1 MLLALRKRGFR
12 GFSGAS
18 ATILEEVTE
27 QSGGS
32 LFEKAAFDAEGMI
45 EAGVGGGVVESAGV
59 SGFGIG
65 GRVDQ
70 AGETAC
76 VGGAGAHR
84 AWFQG
89 GVEGA
94 ACKSPA
100 SDGGG
105 CPADG
110 EELGV
115 RGGISCCFALVGG
128 DGQYL
133 PSPGDDGPDRNFTL
147 VRGILGGEQGA
158 AHHGDVSL
166 RGILCQWRR
175 HDADDSSL

>member
-45 EAGVGGGVVESAGV
+45 EGGG
-59 SGFGIG
+59 
-65 GRVDQ
+65 
-70 AGETAC
+70 
-76 VGGAGAHR
+76 
-84 AWFQG
+84 
-89 GVEGA
+89 
-94 ACKSPA
+94 
-100 SDGGG
+100 GGG